1 MKKFLFLLVS
11 AFILC
16 TSNVFATNSKE
27 TNSTKTENPQVCKF
41 SLSHYTGTINLS
53 SRTAQVTVL
62 LSCAQ
67 EEDVT
72 ATVDVYIDG
81 ELVASKLYT
90 ITAGNKKSGSAWIA
104 VPSEYNGKRYTLKV
118 E

>member
-16 TSNVFATNSKE
+16 TSNVFATNIKE

-41 SLSHYTGTINLS
+41 SLSHYTGTITSGSTNS
-53 SRTAQVTVL
+53 VTVL

-90 ITAGNKKSGSAWIA
+90 ITAGYKDSQGSSIK

>member
-41 SLSHYTGTINLS
+41 SLNHYTGTINS
-53 SRTAQVTVL
+53 NSTNFVTVL

-90 ITAGNKKSGSAWIA
+90 ITAGKKESSSSYI
-104 VPSEYNGKRYTLKV
+104 VVSSENNGKRYTLKV

>member
-1 MKKFLFLLVS
+1 MKKFLFLLVP

-41 SLSHYTGTINLS
+41 SLNHYTGTIATS
-53 SRTAQVTVL
+53 SRTSMVTVL

-81 ELVASKLYT
+81 ELVASQLYT
-90 ITAGNKKSGSAWIA
+90 ITAGNKNSSSASIS

>member
-41 SLSHYTGTINLS
+41 SLSHYTGKITSGSTNDV
-53 SRTAQVTVL
+53 AVL

-90 ITAGNKKSGSAWIA
+90 ITAGEKVSGSSYIV
-104 VPSEYNGKRYTLKV
+104 VPSENNGKRYTLKV

>member
-41 SLSHYTGTINLS
+41 SLNHYTGTILTS
-53 SRTAQVTVL
+53 GQTKSVTVL

-90 ITAGNKKSGSAWIA
+90 ITAGQKNSASACIA
-104 VPSEYNGKRYTLKV
+104 VGGYNGKRYTLKV

>member
-41 SLSHYTGTINLS
+41 SLSHYTGTINSS
-53 SRTAQVTVL
+53 SRTAPVTVL

-90 ITAGNKKSGSAWIA
+90 ITAGKKESESSSIE
-104 VPSEYNGKRYTLKV
+104 VPSEYKGKKYILDV

>member
-41 SLSHYTGTINLS
+41 SLSHYTGTITS
-53 SRTAQVTVL
+53 SSTNNVTVL

-90 ITAGNKKSGSAWIA
+90 ITAGNKQSRNEWIE

>member
-41 SLSHYTGTINLS
+41 SLSHYTGTIS
-53 SRTAQVTVL
+53 SGSTNSVKVL

-67 EEDVT
+67 DEDVT

-90 ITAGNKKSGSAWIA
+90 IKAGKKQSDSAWIE
-104 VPSEYNGKRYTLKV
+104 VPSGYSGKKYKLDV